1 MQPNLLNITLYAILQ
16 LLEIF
21 LFVCAYHCKN
31 SFRIKTTV
39 KLCLRAAGE
48 KQHGHLIKI
57 RKITHMKVVRVVNLL
72 LHLQ

>member
-1 MQPNLLNITLYAILQ
+1 MQPNLLSVMLYAILQ
-16 LLEIF
+16 LLDI
-21 LFVCAYHCKN
+21 LFCVCTYHCKN

-39 KLCLRAAGE
+39 KLCLRATGE
-48 KQHGHLIKI
+48 RQHGHLIKI